1 VNGET
6 VAAVEKDGSE
16 GAGARVGTGLGT
28 FSSLSIRNFRF
39 LLTGT
44 VLSNA
49 GQWIQQVTM
58 SWLVYDITGS
68 GVMLGTINLVRS
80 LAAISMLPIA
90 GVLIDRS
97 SRRMIMLAVNGWIF
111 AITLTLGILLLV
123 GQAHVG
129 MLFVFAFLGGLA
141 QTVDGTLRQ
150 VMVFDLVPR
159 SGAPN
164 AVALIQTGWSLMR
177 SFGPGIGGFLIIWV
191 GAGGN
196 FLVQAGACVLIA
208 LTIVQISFPKR
219 NTEGVRASP
228 LQNIKEG
235 IRYVAGQKTTR
246 TFMLMGFILPLF
258 IIPIFGI
265 LPPIYAKDVF
275 HGDAGTLG
283 LLLSSIG
290 VGGIAGGVVVASLGR
305 VQRRGLIQL
314 AALFLMSVT
323 LIGFAFSKTLW
334 MALALLAVSG
344 FFEMLFLTTNQT
356 LLQLS
361 IPDNLRGRVTAVVNL
376 NAVLS
381 PLGGLMAGAGSD
393 LLGGPRAITVV
404 LASVGAVIA
413 LAVFAWSPTVRE
425 YRLGREPSAQ
435 QA

>member
-1 VNGET
+1 VSGEP
-6 VAAVEKDGSE
+6 VVAVEKDGSE
-16 GAGARVGTGLGT
+16 GTSARAGTGLGT

-123 GQAHVG
+123 GQVHVG
-129 MLFVFAFLGGLA
+129 MLFIFAFLGGLA

-235 IRYVAGQKTTR
+235 IRYVVGQKTTR

-323 LIGFAFSKTLW
+323 LIGFAFSTTLW
-334 MALALLAVSG
+334 MALTLLAVSG

-393 LLGGPRAITVV
+393 LLGGPRAITMV

-413 LAVFAWSPTVRE
+413 LAVFAWSPTVRD
-425 YRLGREPSAQ
+425 YRLAREPITQ